1 MPTIWERITQT
12 TLNNL
17 KATGS
22 IYFIRDNDL
31 KGFGIKVT
39 AKGQAT
45 YIVEARIKG
54 GRTTRISLGS
64 VDLLSLRDAK
74 QDAVVQLLRI
84 KKGEDVQRTI
94 AEEKSSHDTLRV
106 HLDTYLAT
114 KPLAKGTADGYQN
127 VMNAFFKDWMTM
139 PVEAISEKLVQDK
152 RSKLKKRGLSDD
164 YINRGFRTLK
174 LILNTAELPHQ
185 NPVSKFYKK
194 WKLSLQSTNKH
205 HFLLQ
210 DQIVEIINGFTNECA
225 GWRVSGDKPIY
236 SFLMFLILT
245 GCRKSEAL
253 DLVWNDVTDE
263 RITFLETKNQ
273 RKHVF
278 PNIGMITDVIEQMRM
293 YGDEPHN
300 RVFRMTYSIL
310 RNAFD
315 PINKEMKFVLHD
327 LRRTFAEHANLCGYD
342 DNMIGMALN
351 HKTVSFQR
359 RTYMSG
365 ELAKTE
371 LLKDMYLKYQKQLAY
386 YLYENVQQR
395 APTDFDAFQPRASQY
410 LVNFLAIIEPEQFE
424 ELFTKAE
431 THQA

>member
-1 MPTIWERITQT
+1 MSTIWTSIGQT

-17 KATGS
+17 PATGS
-22 IYFIRDNDL
+22 VYFIRDNDL
-31 KGFGIKVT
+31 RGFGIKVT

-45 YIVEARIKG
+45 YIAEARIKG

-64 VDLLSLRDAK
+64 VNLLSLRDARA
-74 QDAVVQLLRI
+74 DAIIQLLRI

-94 AEEKSSHDTLRV
+94 VEENSSHDSLRV
-106 HLDTYLAT
+106 HLNTYLET
-114 KPLAKGTADGYQN
+114 KTLAKGTSDGYRN
-127 VMNAFFKDWMTM
+127 IMNAFFKDWMTM

-152 RSKLKKRGLSDD
+152 RSMLKKRDLSED

-174 LILNTAELPHQ
+174 LILNTADLPHQ

-194 WKLSLQSTNKH
+194 WKISLQSTNKD

-210 DQIVEIINGFTNECA
+210 DQIVEIINGFILESDA
-225 GWRVSGDKPIY
+225 WRTSAQRPIY

-245 GCRKSEAL
+245 GCRKSEVL
-253 DLVWNDVTDE
+253 DLIWKDVTDE
-263 RITFLETKNQ
+263 TVTFIETKNH

-278 PNIGMITDVIEQMRM
+278 PNIGMITDVIEQMRQ
-293 YGDEPHN
+293 YGDEAEA
-300 RVFRMTYSIL
+300 RVFRMTYSTL
-310 RNAFD
+310 RSSFD
-315 PINKEMKFVLHD
+315 PIKTEMKFVLHD

-342 DNMIGMALN
+342 DNIIGLALN

-371 LLKDMYLKYQKQLAY
+371 LLKEMYITFQKQLAF
-386 YLYENVQQR
+386 YLYENVQER
-395 APTDFDAFQPRASQY
+395 APDDFKSWHPKASQH
-410 LVNFLAIIEPEQFE
+410 LVNFLAVTEPEKFK
-424 ELFTKAE
+424 ELE
-431 THQA
+431 L